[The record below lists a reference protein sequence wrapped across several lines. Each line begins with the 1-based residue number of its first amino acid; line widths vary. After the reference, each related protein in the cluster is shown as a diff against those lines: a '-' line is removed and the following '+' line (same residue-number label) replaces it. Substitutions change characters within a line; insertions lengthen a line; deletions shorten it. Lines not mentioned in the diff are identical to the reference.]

1 MHQIIGHAGESN
13 KTNHQVNSSIA
24 LTFCEKAQRSASS
37 AGSVPYARIPRGK
50 MKAAF
55 VEGTNLVMVWII
67 QDKTSD
73 NCYDET
79 QCPKVEPSE
88 VPFGFEKVPPL
99 DPSEKCTGI
108 PHRKPS
114 RSRSMCYNSV
124 HEIHSTVLFLG
135 TDDLPLLS
143 CLPFAHS
150 LESPFHPSQCH
161 CSPFGAKLLIA
172 LLAITPFRMIFSCH
186 IKQRRSI

>member
-1 MHQIIGHAGESN
+1 MNRSDRPC
-13 KTNHQVNSSIA
+13 
-24 LTFCEKAQRSASS
+24 TFDSAKC
-37 AGSVPYARIPRGK
+37 SVK

-99 DPSEKCTGI
+99 DPSEKCTGV

-124 HEIHSTVLFLG
+124 HEVRESAQVISKGFYDGIECEQMFASGMVLFHNKEHEKLNRAPTPSG
-135 TDDLPLLS
+135 K
-143 CLPFAHS
+143 HS
-150 LESPFHPSQCH
+150 AAIEKVCISWDICWNS
-161 CSPFGAKLLIA
+161 AKLMGSL
-172 LLAITPFRMIFSCH
+172 
-186 IKQRRSI
+186 